1 MTITGQIKA
10 IMPVK
15 ETATFKSVEV
25 IITTDFD
32 TKYPQHVS
40 VQLNQ
45 GKTSLIDGIKVGDL
59 VTAEFNLR
67 GREWQDPNTKV
78 TKYFNSI
85 EIWQLK
91 KQ

>member
-1 MTITGQIKA
+1 MNLTGQIKA
-10 IMPVK
+10 IMPAK

-32 TKYPQHVS
+32 TKYPQHIS

-67 GREWQDPNTKV
+67 GRLYQKDGID
-78 TKYFNSI
+78 KYFNSI

>member
-1 MTITGQIKA
+1 MNLTGQIKA
-10 IMPVK
+10 IMPIK

-45 GKTSLIDGIKVGDL
+45 GKISLIDGIKVGDL

-67 GREWQDPNTKV
+67 GRLYQKDGIDR
-78 TKYFNSI
+78 YFNSI

>member
-1 MTITGQIKA
+1 MNLTGQIKA
-10 IMPVK
+10 IMPIK

-25 IITTDFD
+25 IITTDLD
-32 TKYPQHVS
+32 TMYPQYVS
-40 VQLNQ
+40 CQLTR

-67 GREWQDPNTKV
+67 GREWLDPNTKI

>member
-1 MTITGQIKA
+1 
-10 IMPVK
+10 
-15 ETATFKSVEV
+15 
-25 IITTDFD
+25 
-32 TKYPQHVS
+32 

-67 GREWQDPNTKV
+67 GREWQDLNTNV
-78 TKYFNSI
+78 TRYFNSI

>member
-1 MTITGQIKA
+1 MNLTGQIKA

-67 GREWQDPNTKV
+67 GRLYQKDGID
-78 TKYFNSI
+78 KYFNSI

>member
-1 MTITGQIKA
+1 
-10 IMPVK
+10 
-15 ETATFKSVEV
+15 
-25 IITTDFD
+25 
-32 TKYPQHVS
+32 

-67 GREWQDPNTKV
+67 GREWQNPTTLE

>member
-1 MTITGQIKA
+1 MNITGQIKA

-15 ETATFKSVEV
+15 ETATFKSIEV

-32 TKYPQHVS
+32 TKYPQMVS
-40 VQLNQ
+40 CQLTQ
-45 GKTSLIDGIKVGDL
+45 GKTSLIDNIKVGDL

-67 GREWQDPNTKV
+67 GRLYQKDGID
-78 TKYFNSI
+78 KYFNSI
-85 EIWQLK
+85 EIWSLK